1 MFDKLKFVAGNL
13 KREIK
18 VYQMVM
24 KDGRT
29 PKLSKILLGLAVG
42 YLLLPFDIIPD
53 FIPVIGHVDDAII
66 VRVLILL
73 ALRIVPQAVLD
84 DCRMRASSQ

>member
-29 PKLSKILLGLAVG
+29 PKLSKILIGLAVG

-53 FIPVIGHVDDAII
+53 FVPVVGHLDDAVI
-66 VRVLILL
+66 VPALVLL
-73 ALRIVPQAVLD
+73 ALRYVPQAVLD
-84 DCRMRASSQ
+84 DCRLRAGRQ

>member
-1 MFDKLKFVAGNL
+1 MFEKLKSLGHDI
-13 KREIK
+13 RRQIK

-24 KDGRT
+24 KDSRT

-53 FIPVIGHVDDAII
+53 FVPVVGHLDDAVI
-66 VRVLILL
+66 VPALVLL
-73 ALRIVPQAVLD
+73 ALRYVPQAVLD
-84 DCRMRASSQ
+84 DCRLRASRQ